1 MTDGGAALEPAH
13 IADAAR
19 GIGDETGGGAGGGR
33 KAPPELSDR
42 HAAIADKAGAAARR
56 GWARQSNAGHCSIPA
71 AESYLEA
78 GRLLQALARECS
90 RGELMLAHRRAGM
103 STERASHL
111 RKLAEACPDAHNA
124 QDCYLDFN
132 EQDRRRSARATT
144 DGGAARVEP
153 AHIADAARGIGD
165 EMGKIALAIF
175 FGRPFVAPDAAGPTI
190 AARAAVA
197 ISDAMGAIADDAR
210 SPADTMAQAAHAI
223 ADAMKEIADDAQS
236 PSDTA
241 ARAAR
246 AIADEIRKMADEAQ
260 SPSGAAARATAAAA
274 RNATD
279 VANMLYVGSDE
290 SRSPTA
296 ARAVRAIADEM
307 SKIADAAGAP

>member
-1 MTDGGAALEPAH
+1 MTD
-13 IADAAR
+13 
-19 GIGDETGGGAGGGR
+19 GGAGGGR
-33 KAPPELSDR
+33 KPKAELSDR
-42 HAAIADKAGAAARR
+42 HAAITDKAGEAARR
-56 GWARQSNAGHCSIPA
+56 GWARQSKAGHCSVPA

-78 GRLLQALARECS
+78 GRLLQALVRECS

-111 RKLAEACPDAHNA
+111 RKLAETCPDAR
-124 QDCYLDFN
+124 DRYLDFN
-132 EQDRRRSARATT
+132 EQDRRRSARAMT
-144 DGGAARVEP
+144 DGGSARVEP

-165 EMGKIALAIF
+165 EMGKIALACF
-175 FGRPFVAPDAAGPTI
+175 FGRPLVAPDTAGPTI
-190 AARAAVA
+190 AERAAVA

-210 SPADTMAQAAHAI
+210 SPADTMAQTAHAI
-223 ADAMKEIADDAQS
+223 DDAMKEIADEAHP

-246 AIADEIRKMADEAQ
+246 AIADEIRKMADDAQ
-260 SPSGAAARATAAAA
+260 SPSGAAARVTAAAA
-274 RNATD
+274 RNVNDIAD
-279 VANMLYVGSDE
+279 MLYVGGDE
-290 SRSPTA
+290 PRSPTA

>member
-1 MTDGGAALEPAH
+1 M
-13 IADAAR
+13 
-19 GIGDETGGGAGGGR
+19 TGGGHE
-33 KAPPELSDR
+33 APPELSDR

-111 RKLAEACPDAHNA
+111 RKLAEACPDA

-175 FGRPFVAPDAAGPTI
+175 FGRPLVAPDAAGPTI

-223 ADAMKEIADDAQS
+223 ADALKEIADDAQS

-241 ARAAR
+241 ARA
-246 AIADEIRKMADEAQ
+246 IADEMRKMADEAQ

-274 RNATD
+274 RNAND
-279 VANMLYVGSDE
+279 VANMLYVGADE
-290 SRSPTA
+290 ARSPTA

-307 SKIADAAGAP
+307 RKIADAAGAP

>member
-1 MTDGGAALEPAH
+1 MT
-13 IADAAR
+13 
-19 GIGDETGGGAGGGR
+19 GGGR
-33 KAPPELSDR
+33 KPKAELSDR
-42 HAAIADKAGAAARR
+42 HAAIADKAGDAARR
-56 GWARQSNAGHCSIPA
+56 GWARQSKAGHCSVPA

-111 RKLAEACPDAHNA
+111 RKLAEACPDAR
-124 QDCYLDFN
+124 DCYLDFN
-132 EQDRRRSARATT
+132 EQDRQRSARAMT

-175 FGRPFVAPDAAGPTI
+175 FGRPLVAPDAAGPTI
-190 AARAAVA
+190 AERAAVA

-223 ADAMKEIADDAQS
+223 GDAMKEIADDAQS

-246 AIADEIRKMADEAQ
+246 AIADEMRKMADEAQ

-274 RNATD
+274 RNAND
-279 VANMLYVGSDE
+279 VANMLYVGADE
-290 SRSPTA
+290 ARSPTA
-296 ARAVRAIADEM
+296 ARAVQAIADEM
-307 SKIADAAGAP
+307 SKIADKAGAP

>member
-1 MTDGGAALEPAH
+1 M
-13 IADAAR
+13 
-19 GIGDETGGGAGGGR
+19 
-33 KAPPELSDR
+33 
-42 HAAIADKAGAAARR
+42 
-56 GWARQSNAGHCSIPA
+56 
-71 AESYLEA
+71 
-78 GRLLQALARECS
+78 
-90 RGELMLAHRRAGM
+90 
-103 STERASHL
+103 
-111 RKLAEACPDAHNA
+111 
-124 QDCYLDFN
+124 
-132 EQDRRRSARATT
+132 T

-165 EMGKIALAIF
+165 EMSKIGLAVF
-175 FGRPFVAPDAAGPTI
+175 FGRPRDKHSLAISGPPPLAGPTI
-190 AARAAVA
+190 AERAAR
-197 ISDAMGAIADDAR
+197 AIADAMRAIADEAQ
-210 SPADTMAQAAHAI
+210 SPADSMAQAAHAI

-246 AIADEIRKMADEAQ
+246 AIAGEIRKMADDAQ

-279 VANMLYVGSDE
+279 VANMLYVGGDE

-307 SKIADAAGAP
+307 SKIADEARAP